1 MKALRNVRLAVIGAA
16 IALPAFGQ
24 QLPPPDEPRSWIPE
38 RRKEDGGRTARVDPP
53 LSNEERRALEG
64 VPEPE
69 ADEPNDQWP
78 GSSTNP
84 DLRRTDY
91 ADIEECVA
99 DAALATVLRANEAA
113 NRAGIGPVSGD
124 FAIPFNHAREL
135 ITAGEFAAALPA
147 IDQASRHSGGMAD
160 LEMGLEQLRA
170 AAFGGLND
178 SAALLLSLERQLAI
192 GGLSLETVEN
202 HCATILRLRT
212 EIDAGNALPGGR

>member
-1 MKALRNVRLAVIGAA
+1 MKVLRYVWLAMIGAA
-16 IALPAFGQ
+16 IGLPAFGQ
-24 QLPPPDEPRSWIPE
+24 QLPPPDEARSWIPE
-38 RRKEDGGRTARVDPP
+38 RRKEAGGRTALVDPP
-53 LSNEERRALEG
+53 LSNEERRALG
-64 VPEPE
+64 LPEPE
-69 ADEPNDQWP
+69 ADEPNDQWS

-113 NRAGIGPVSGD
+113 NRAPGGPVSGD

-147 IDQASRHSGGMAD
+147 IDQASRHSGGLAD
-160 LEMGLEQLRA
+160 LEMALEQLRA

-212 EIDAGNALPGGR
+212 EIDAGNALPRGR